1 MDVVLKKFCDYI
13 NIKKYDSFSTVKVIS
28 AQKENDVF
36 TLTLDSSEL
45 IHPIELNEFIK
56 AAKTKFS
63 KGFDIN
69 INVISQVYDETTVNN
84 YLSII
89 FEHFQ
94 EEIGFETSTEHI
106 AEIKMKEN
114 GKVILE
120 IDGYDQFGK
129 FTKNEMILLTRL
141 AKLGLTNIEL
151 EFNPYGTNVEE
162 DEKIKEEQDER
173 IKQAIKNHF
182 NQINNPKPQV
192 TTTDPVK
199 RYLNKQIKDNEISL
213 SQVKNSFTDN
223 IRFVSVIG
231 EIFAMEIIPTK
242 KEDFFIFTFQ
252 ITDFTEALIIKKF
265 TDTKGKDDLQS
276 QFKVGS
282 VVRVTGD
289 LEIDTFSGGQIVLKA
304 KSMRETDS
312 ITVQRE
318 DNSSEKRVEFGLKTR
333 MTTMGSIVDIKN
345 AVGRALKW
353 GHDALAIIDNNS
365 VQAFPEFHS
374 ETKKTSLKA
383 IYGITFTTL
392 DRVNNSIKN
401 VSVDRELTSDEYV
414 VFDFETTGLY
424 PIFNE
429 LIEFGAVKIKNGRIV
444 DKLQFFIK
452 PSRPI
457 PSHITEITNITD
469 NDVKDGISEKEAV
482 VKILDYIGN
491 STLVAHNAGFDLSF
505 LNEKLNKN
513 NLPSV
518 KNPVIDT
525 MIVARILLPEGRR
538 FNLET
543 FAKKFGV
550 DYDSTISHRA
560 DYDANVLANVWMV
573 AINKLKEINIT
584 TQNEL
589 KDYQA
594 DHLYRKAFK
603 DEVTV
608 LSKNDI
614 GLIEL
619 FKLVSLCS
627 TKQFYRE
634 PVVFIDQIKKSKNLL
649 IGSGSLKSRL
659 INNLLGGSK
668 EEVINEMKNYDY
680 IEIQPMGNFIHL
692 FDEQFGE
699 KEYKWMVNF
708 VLEEAKKI
716 GTKVIVSGDVRYLDP
731 KDKQI
736 YKMYIYA
743 KQIGGER
750 HYLFRYNAKNPVYP
764 DQHFYSTSDLFKE
777 FSFLDPVI
785 AKEIIVDNTRL
796 ISSMIEKSSPI
807 RDKLYTPK
815 MEGADENII
824 KLVYKNAYEK
834 YGNNLPEIVK
844 ERIEVEIKPLQE
856 HGYLVIYWIA
866 SLLVSKSLQ
875 EGYLVG
881 SRGSVGSSLVAT
893 LSNITEVNPLP
904 PHYVCLSCKNS
915 EFFPNST
922 LNSGFDLPEKFC
934 PCGKKYHRDGQKIP
948 FETFLG
954 FGANKVPDID
964 LNFSGDFQAT
974 IHDEVKV
981 LFGDTHSLRAGTIST
996 VAAKTA
1002 YGFVKAY
1009 EEETGD
1015 VFSDAF
1021 RSYVSFRMEGTKR
1034 TTGQHPGGIIVIP
1047 KEYDVEYFT
1056 PVNFPANDTSS
1067 SWLTTHFDFHSI
1079 HDNVLKLDLL
1089 GHDDPTAIK
1098 LLEKLTGISVN
1109 QIDMSDERVISLF
1122 SSGKELGIKPED
1134 IYGEPT
1140 GAMGIPEF
1148 GTTFVRRMLRAV
1160 KISAFGDLIAIS
1172 GLSHGTDVWS
1182 NNAELLV
1189 KNEGRSL
1196 KEIISCRDD
1205 IMNDLINKGMDPYL
1219 SFEIMERV
1227 RKGKSVTPEQEIELK
1242 KHNVENWYIDSLKKI
1257 KYMFPKAHA
1266 TAYVMMAYRIAWFK
1280 LYHPLAYYATY
1291 FSTRADV
1298 FDIKTIV
1305 GGTNKIDEVFTDFE
1319 ERKNLRVPR
1328 DGKMPLSN
1336 KEKDLIPVLELAKEA
1351 ICRGIKIL
1359 NVSLTKSQPKNWVIE
1374 KETNSMIPPFNSID
1388 GLGEAVANN
1397 IILARENRP
1406 FTSVEDFVSRAGVNK
1421 TLVEKMLEMGIL
1433 DSLPKEEQ
1441 ISFDLF

>member
-1 MDVVLKKFCDYI
+1 MDLTLKKFCDYI
-13 NIKKYDSFSTVKVIS
+13 NFESSQSFSKARVMT
-28 AQKENDVF
+28 AQREGDIFV
-36 TLTLDSSEL
+36 LTLDSDEL
-45 IHPIELNEFIK
+45 INASDLKKFIELASK
-56 AAKTKFS
+56 KFS

-69 INVISQVYDETTVNN
+69 INVISQVYDETTLNN
-84 YLSII
+84 YLSTVFDYYFSELSFKPSNEDI
-89 FEHFQ
+89 
-94 EEIGFETSTEHI
+94 S
-106 AEIKMKEN
+106 EIKIYGN
-114 GKVILE
+114 GVVKIEISGLDNYKKFINNELSILR
-120 IDGYDQFGK
+120 
-129 FTKNEMILLTRL
+129 RL
-141 AKLGLTNIEL
+141 AKLGLSNIDLEFTLLKIENEEDDALFKEL
-151 EFNPYGTNVEE
+151 EERRLQAAKAYL
-162 DEKIKEEQDER
+162 EQQ
-173 IKQAIKNHF
+173 K
-182 NQINNPKPQV
+182 NPKQQAVPV
-192 TTTDPVK
+192 DPVK
-199 RYLNKQIKDNEISL
+199 TYMNKKMKESEVAL
-213 SQVKNSFTDN
+213 SQIKNSFADN
-223 IRFVSVIG
+223 IRLVTVKG
-231 EIFAMEIIPTK
+231 EIFAMEVIPTR
-242 KEDFFIFTFQ
+242 KEDFFIVTFQ
-252 ITDFTEALIIKKF
+252 ITDYTEALLIKKF
-265 TDTKGKDDLQS
+265 SDGKGKDDIVAD
-276 QFKVGS
+276 FKVGS
-282 VVRVTGD
+282 VIQVTGD
-289 LEIDTFSGGQIVLKA
+289 LEVDSFSGGQIVLKA
-304 KSMRETDS
+304 KTLKAADS
-312 ITVQRE
+312 IKVDRE
-318 DNSSEKRVEFGLKTR
+318 DIAPEKRVELGLKTR
-333 MTTMGSIVDIKN
+333 MTTMGSIVDVKA
-345 AVGRALKW
+345 AVSQAIKW
-353 GHDALAIIDNNS
+353 GHDAMAIIDVNS

-374 ETKKTSLKA
+374 ETRKTSVKA
-383 IYGITFTTL
+383 IYGVTFTTL
-392 DRVNNSIKN
+392 DRENNALKN
-401 VSVDRELTSDEYV
+401 SRNNIELASDEYV

-424 PIFNE
+424 PIFND
-429 LIEFGAVKIKNGRIV
+429 LIEFGAVKIKDGKIV
-444 DKLQFFIK
+444 DKKQFFIK
-452 PSRPI
+452 SKRPI
-457 PSHITEITNITD
+457 PQIITEITSITD
-469 NDVKDGISEKEAV
+469 KDVANGITEEEAV
-482 VKILDYIGN
+482 KEILDYIGDA
-491 STLVAHNAGFDLSF
+491 TLVAHNAGFDISF
-505 LNEKLNKN
+505 LNEKLNKYGF
-513 NLPSV
+513 PSV
-518 KNPVIDT
+518 KNSIIDT
-525 MIVARILLPEGRR
+525 MIVARILLPDGRR

-543 FAKKFGV
+543 FAKKHGV
-550 DYDSTISHRA
+550 DYDSTIAHRA
-560 DYDANVLANVWMV
+560 DYDANVLANVWLI
-573 AINKLKEINIT
+573 AINKL
-584 TQNEL
+584 NEL
-589 KDYQA
+589 KIQTHNDLVEYR
-594 DHLYRKAFK
+594 DENLYTKAFK
-603 DEVTV
+603 EEVTV

-619 FKLVSLCS
+619 FKLVSICS
-627 TKQFYRE
+627 TKQYYRE
-634 PVVFIDQIKKSKNLL
+634 PVLFLDQIRKSKNLL
-649 IGSGSLKSRL
+649 IGSGSLRSRF
-659 INNLLGGSK
+659 INVLLGGSK
-668 EEVINEMKNYDY
+668 EEVIAEMKNYDY

-699 KEYKWMVNF
+699 TEYRWMIKF
-708 VLEEAKKI
+708 IIDEAKKLGI
-716 GTKVIVSGDVRYLDP
+716 PVIASGDVRYIEP

-750 HYLFRYNAKNPVYP
+750 HYLFRYKTKNPIYP
-764 DQHFYSTSDLFKE
+764 DQHFYSTTELFKE
-777 FSFLDPVI
+777 FSFLEPQI
-785 AKEIIVDNTRL
+785 AKDIIVTNTRL

-824 KLVYKNAYEK
+824 KLVYKNAHEK
-834 YGNNLPEIVK
+834 YGANLPQIVK
-844 ERIEVEIKPLQE
+844 DRIEVEIKPLQE

-866 SLLVSKSLQ
+866 SLLVSKSLR

-904 PHYVCLSCKNS
+904 PHYVCLKCKNS

-922 LNSGFDLPEKFC
+922 LNSGFDLPEKNC
-934 PCGKKYHRDGQKIP
+934 VCGEKYHRDGQKIP

-1015 VFSDAF
+1015 SFSDAF

-1056 PVNFPANDTSS
+1056 AVNYPANDTSS

-1089 GHDDPTAIK
+1089 GHDDPTAIR
-1098 LLEKLTGISVN
+1098 LLEKLTGITVDK
-1109 QIDMSDERVISLF
+1109 IDMSDEKVISLF
-1122 SSGKELGIKPED
+1122 SSGQALGITPED
-1134 IYGEPT
+1134 IYGETT

-1189 KNEGRSL
+1189 KNEGKSL

-1227 RKGKSVTPEQEIELK
+1227 RKGKSVTPDQEVELK

-1280 LYHPLAYYATY
+1280 LYQPLAYYATY

-1305 GGTNKIDEVFTDFE
+1305 AGPKVIDEVFMDFD
-1319 ERKNLRVPR
+1319 ERKNLRGPK

-1351 ICRGIKIL
+1351 LCRGIKIL
-1359 NVSLTKSQPKNWVIE
+1359 NISLIRSEPKNWVID
-1374 KETNSMIPPFNSID
+1374 KEQNAMIPPFNSID
-1388 GLGEAVANN
+1388 GLGEAVAKN
-1397 IILARENRP
+1397 IVEARNHKP
-1406 FTSVEDFVSRAGVNK
+1406 FTSIEDFISRAGVNK
-1421 TLVEKMLEMGIL
+1421 TLIEKMIDMGIMN
-1433 DSLPKEEQ
+1433 DLPKEEQ